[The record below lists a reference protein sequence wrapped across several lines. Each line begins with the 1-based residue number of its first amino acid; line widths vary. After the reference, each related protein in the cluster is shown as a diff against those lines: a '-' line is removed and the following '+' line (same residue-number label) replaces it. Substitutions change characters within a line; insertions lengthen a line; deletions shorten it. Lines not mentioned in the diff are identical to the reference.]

1 MCGQGYMLGPGV
13 GAVLSRMVR
22 GAESDE
28 DRSLLHE
35 LRPDREFRGE
45 EALK

>member
-1 MCGQGYMLGPGV
+1 MLGPGV

-22 GAESDE
+22 GVEYRE
-28 DRSLLHE
+28 DKEILHE
-35 LRPDREFRGE
+35 LRPDREFGGE